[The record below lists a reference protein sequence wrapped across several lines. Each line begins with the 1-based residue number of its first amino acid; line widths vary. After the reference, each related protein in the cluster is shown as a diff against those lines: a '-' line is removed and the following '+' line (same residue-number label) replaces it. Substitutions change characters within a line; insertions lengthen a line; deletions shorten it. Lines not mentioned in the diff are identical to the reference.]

1 MKNLRFLLFPF
12 SILYGLII
20 FIRNLFFNIGVF
32 ASKKF
37 NILSIGVGNLSMGGT
52 GKSILVEYL
61 ILHLKDKYKLATL
74 SRGYGRSSKGF
85 IIAEKKSLP
94 SEVGD
99 EPFQF
104 LNNHPEIKVTV
115 CENRRIGVEKIKTKL
130 PEINLIIFDDLMQHR
145 WVKSDFLI
153 ATTSFHK
160 PFFDDHLFPVGMLRE
175 QKQGIKRADVILITS
190 TPSNIEYDE
199 KNNFLNKIKIFY
211 PGKVFFTR
219 LRYSNYLFNF
229 DHKISDKILAE
240 ESFVLVTG
248 IADSF
253 GIVEYLKLNDYSFEH
268 LKYSDHHNYSTND
281 CELINKKGK
290 DKIILTTEKDFGKLS
305 LKLKPLKLYYIKVD
319 LDFLSESEA
328 NAFNHLVQTRL
339 SSM

>member
-1 MKNLRFLLFPF
+1 MKNLRFLLLPF
-12 SILYGLII
+12 ALLYGLII
-20 FIRNLFFNIGVF
+20 FTRNLFFNIGVF
-32 ASKKF
+32 SSKKF
-37 NILSIGVGNLSMGGT
+37 DILSIGVGNLSMGGT

-61 ILHLKDKYKLATL
+61 ISYLKDKYKLATL

-85 IIAEKKSLP
+85 IIAKKNSLP
-94 SEVGD
+94 TEVGD

-115 CENRRIGVEKIKTKL
+115 SENRRIGVEKIKTKL

-145 WVKSDFLI
+145 WVKSNFLI

-160 PFFDDHLFPVGMLRE
+160 PFFDDYLFPVGMLRE
-175 QKQGIKRADVILITS
+175 QKKEIKRADVILITS
-190 TPSNIEYDE
+190 TPQNIEHDE

-211 PGKVFFTR
+211 TGKVFFTI
-219 LRYSNYLFNF
+219 LRYSSSLFNLN
-229 DHKISDKILAE
+229 HKISDKTLAAKP
-240 ESFVLVTG
+240 FILVTG
-248 IADSF
+248 IADST

-268 LKYSDHHNYSTND
+268 LKYSDHHNYSNND
-281 CELINKKGK
+281 FELINKKGK

-305 LKLKPLKLYYIKVD
+305 LKLKSLKLYYIKVN
-319 LDFLSESEA
+319 LDFLNESEA
-328 NAFNHLVQTRL
+328 TAFNNLVQTRL

>member
-12 SILYGLII
+12 ALLYGFII
-20 FIRNLFFNIGVF
+20 FIRNLFFDIGVF
-32 ASKKF
+32 TSKRF

-85 IIAEKKSLP
+85 IIAEKNSLP

-115 CENRRIGVEKIKTKL
+115 SENRRIGVDKIKTKL

-175 QKQGIKRADVILITS
+175 QKKEIRRADVILITS
-190 TPSNIEYDE
+190 TPQNIKYDE
-199 KNNFLNKIKIFY
+199 K
-211 PGKVFFTR
+211 G
-219 LRYSNYLFNF
+219 
-229 DHKISDKILAE
+229 
-240 ESFVLVTG
+240 
-248 IADSF
+248 
-253 GIVEYLKLNDYSFEH
+253 
-268 LKYSDHHNYSTND
+268 
-281 CELINKKGK
+281 
-290 DKIILTTEKDFGKLS
+290 IIL
-305 LKLKPLKLYYIKVD
+305 
-319 LDFLSESEA
+319 
-328 NAFNHLVQTRL
+328 
-339 SSM
+339 

>member
-1 MKNLRFLLFPF
+1 MKNLRFLLLPF
-12 SILYGLII
+12 ALLYGLII
-20 FIRNLFFNIGVF
+20 FTRNLFFNIGVF
-32 ASKKF
+32 SSKKF
-37 NILSIGVGNLSMGGT
+37 DILSIGVGNLSMGGT

-94 SEVGD
+94 TEVGD
-99 EPFQF
+99 EPLQF

-115 CENRRIGVEKIKTKL
+115 SENRRIGVEKIKTKL

-145 WVKSDFLI
+145 WVKSNFLI

-160 PFFDDHLFPVGMLRE
+160 PFFDDYLFPVGMLRE
-175 QKQGIKRADVILITS
+175 QKKEIKRADVILITS
-190 TPSNIEYDE
+190 TPQNIEHDE

-211 PGKVFFTR
+211 TGKVFFTR
-219 LRYSNYLFNF
+219 LRYSSSLYNLN
-229 DHKISDKILAE
+229 HKISDKALATKP
-240 ESFVLVTG
+240 FILVTG
-248 IADSF
+248 IADST

-268 LKYSDHHNYSTND
+268 LKYSDHHNYSNND

-305 LKLKPLKLYYIKVD
+305 LKLKPLKLYYIKVS
-319 LDFLSESEA
+319 LDFLNESEA
-328 NAFNHLVQTRL
+328 TAFNNLVQTRL

>member
-1 MKNLRFLLFPF
+1 MKNLRFLLLPF
-12 SILYGLII
+12 ALLYGLII
-20 FIRNLFFNIGVF
+20 FTRNLFFNIGVF
-32 ASKKF
+32 SSKKF
-37 NILSIGVGNLSMGGT
+37 DILSIGVGNLSMGGT

-61 ILHLKDKYKLATL
+61 ISCLKDKYKLATL

-85 IIAEKKSLP
+85 IIAEKNSLP
-94 SEVGD
+94 TEVGD

-160 PFFDDHLFPVGMLRE
+160 PFFNDYLFPVGMLRE
-175 QKQGIKRADVILITS
+175 QKQEIKRADVILITS
-190 TPSNIEYDE
+190 TPQKIKYDE

-211 PGKVFFTR
+211 TGKVFFTR
-219 LRYSNYLFNF
+219 LRYSNNLFNLN
-229 DHKISDKILAE
+229 HKISDKTLAE
-240 ESFVLVTG
+240 KSFILVTG
-248 IADSF
+248 IADSK
-253 GIVEYLKLNDYSFEH
+253 GIVEYLKLNNYSFEH
-268 LKYSDHHNYSTND
+268 LKYSDHHNYSKND

-305 LKLKPLKLYYIKVD
+305 IKLKSLKLYYIKVY
-319 LDFLSESEA
+319 LDFLNENEA
-328 NAFNHLVQTRL
+328 KTFSNLVKTRL
-339 SSM
+339 SSI